1 MEIHER
7 ADVKARRAGVGRP
20 FLEQRVGDD
29 FHRASGTWRRIR
41 RVIDREKNRYVET
54 VTDAGGQVV
63 RDVDVPLDEH
73 RGHGSD
79 ATQQKAH
86 P

>member
-1 MEIHER
+1 LPS
-7 ADVKARRAGVGRP
+7 RRPTGLGITWA
-20 FLEQRVGDD
+20 E
-29 FHRASGTWRRIR
+29 SIGTWWGIR
-41 RVIDREKNRYVET
+41 RVIDREKNRYAET

-63 RDVDVPLDEH
+63 RDVDVPLDAH

-79 ATQQKAH
+79 TTQPKAH